1 MSICSLLVVV
11 PLLLDYK
18 EVEFL
23 CNGQLA
29 TFLGSIYRGLDPK
42 EFDKE
47 GKEKEEGEAYR
58 PS

>member
-1 MSICSLLVVV
+1 MAKCRQVKYTVDIYS
-11 PLLLDYK
+11 
-18 EVEFL
+18 

-29 TFLGSIYRGLDPK
+29 TFLGSIYRSLDPK